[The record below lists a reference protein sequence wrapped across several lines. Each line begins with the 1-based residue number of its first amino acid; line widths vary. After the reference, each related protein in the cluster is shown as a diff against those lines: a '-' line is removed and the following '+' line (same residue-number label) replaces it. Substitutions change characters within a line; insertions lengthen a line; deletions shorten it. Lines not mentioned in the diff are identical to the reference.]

1 MSRSKWK
8 GLFIEKSII
17 QLNKKKKRK
26 LKTYSR
32 SSCIP
37 SFLINKFI
45 LIYDGK
51 EFRKCYINREKI
63 GYKFGEFSYSR
74 KKNEVKKKAS
84 YSTISFSRT
93 IFM

>member
-1 MSRSKWK
+1 MSRAKWK

-17 QLNKKKKRK
+17 QLKRTKNKKK

-32 SSCIP
+32 ASCIP
-37 SFLINKFI
+37 SFLVNQFV
-45 LIYDGK
+45 LIYDGR

-74 KKNEVKKKAS
+74 KKNNVKNKFKKTKKK
-84 YSTISFSRT
+84 
-93 IFM
+93 

>member
-8 GLFIEKSII
+8 GLFLEKSII
-17 QLNKKKKRK
+17 QLNNKKKRK

-74 KKNEVKKKAS
+74 KKNEVKKK
-84 YSTISFSRT
+84 FKKNKKK
-93 IFM
+93 

>member
-1 MSRSKWK
+1 MGRSKWK
-8 GLFIEKSII
+8 GLFLEKSII
-17 QLNKKKKRK
+17 QLNKKKKKK

-51 EFRKCYINREKI
+51 EFRKCYINREKV

-74 KKNEVKKKAS
+74 KKNEVKKK
-84 YSTISFSRT
+84 FKKKKKK
-93 IFM
+93 

>member
-8 GLFIEKSII
+8 GLFLEKSII

-45 LIYDGK
+45 LIYDDK

-74 KKNEVKKKAS
+74 KKNEVKKK
-84 YSTISFSRT
+84 FKKNKKK
-93 IFM
+93 

>member
-63 GYKFGEFSYSR
+63 GFKFGEFSYSR
-74 KKNEVKKKAS
+74 KKNEVKKSK
-84 YSTISFSRT
+84 TIAVARRLNSVT
-93 IFM
+93 

>member
-8 GLFIEKSII
+8 GLFLEKSII
-17 QLNKKKKRK
+17 QLNKKKKKK

-51 EFRKCYINREKI
+51 EFRKCYINREKV

-74 KKNEVKKKAS
+74 KKNEVKKKFKK
-84 YSTISFSRT
+84 IQKK
-93 IFM
+93 

>member
-8 GLFIEKSII
+8 GLFLEKSII
-17 QLNKKKKRK
+17 QLNNKKKRK

-51 EFRKCYINREKI
+51 EFRKCYINREKV

-74 KKNEVKKKAS
+74 KKNEVKKK
-84 YSTISFSRT
+84 FKKNKKK
-93 IFM
+93 

>member
-63 GYKFGEFSYSR
+63 GFKFGEFSYSR
-74 KKNEVKKKAS
+74 KKNEVKKK
-84 YSTISFSRT
+84 FKKKK
-93 IFM
+93 

>member
-1 MSRSKWK
+1 MSRAKWK

-17 QLNKKKKRK
+17 NLNKKKAKNKKK
-26 LKTYSR
+26 LKIYSR
-32 SSCIP
+32 SSCVP
-37 SFLINKFI
+37 SFLINKFV

-74 KKNEVKKKAS
+74 KKNDVKKK
-84 YSTISFSRT
+84 FKKNKKK
-93 IFM
+93 

>member
-63 GYKFGEFSYSR
+63 GFKFGEFSYSR
-74 KKNEVKKKAS
+74 KKNEVKKK
-84 YSTISFSRT
+84 FKKNKNKKK
-93 IFM
+93 

>member
-1 MSRSKWK
+1 MSRAKWK
-8 GLFIEKSII
+8 GLFIEKSVID
-17 QLNKKKKRK
+17 LNKKKAKNKNKKK
-26 LKTYSR
+26 LKIYSR

-37 SFLINKFI
+37 SFLINKFV

-74 KKNEVKKKAS
+74 KKNDVKKK
-84 YSTISFSRT
+84 FKKNKKK
-93 IFM
+93 

>member
-17 QLNKKKKRK
+17 QLNKNKKKKRK

-63 GYKFGEFSYSR
+63 GFKFGEFSYSR
-74 KKNEVKKKAS
+74 KKNEVKKK
-84 YSTISFSRT
+84 FKKNKKK
-93 IFM
+93 

>member
-8 GLFIEKSII
+8 GAFIEKSII
-17 QLNKKKKRK
+17 QLNKKNKRK

-74 KKNEVKKKAS
+74 KKNEVKKK
-84 YSTISFSRT
+84 FKKNKKK
-93 IFM
+93 

>member
-17 QLNKKKKRK
+17 QLKKKK

-63 GYKFGEFSYSR
+63 GFKFGEFSYSR
-74 KKNEVKKKAS
+74 KKNEVKKK
-84 YSTISFSRT
+84 FKKNKKK
-93 IFM
+93 

>member
-8 GLFIEKSII
+8 GLFLEKSII
-17 QLNKKKKRK
+17 QLNNKKKRK

-37 SFLINKFI
+37 SFLIKKFI

-74 KKNEVKKKAS
+74 KKK
-84 YSTISFSRT
+84 
-93 IFM
+93 

>member
-8 GLFIEKSII
+8 GLFLEKSII
-17 QLNKKKKRK
+17 QLNNNNNNNKKRK

-51 EFRKCYINREKI
+51 EFRKCYINREKV

-74 KKNEVKKKAS
+74 KKNEVKKK
-84 YSTISFSRT
+84 FKKNKKK
-93 IFM
+93 

>member
-1 MSRSKWK
+1 MSRAKWK

-17 QLNKKKKRK
+17 SFKKTKSKKK
-26 LKTYSR
+26 LKIYSR
-32 SSCIP
+32 SSSIP
-37 SFLINKFI
+37 SFLLNQFV

-74 KKNEVKKKAS
+74 KKNDVKKKFKK
-84 YSTISFSRT
+84 IKKK
-93 IFM
+93 

>member
-1 MSRSKWK
+1 MGRSKWK
-8 GLFIEKSII
+8 GLFLEKSII
-17 QLNKKKKRK
+17 QLNKKKKKK

-51 EFRKCYINREKI
+51 EFRKCYINREKV

-74 KKNEVKKKAS
+74 KKNEVKKK
-84 YSTISFSRT
+84 FKKNKKK
-93 IFM
+93 

>member
-74 KKNEVKKKAS
+74 KKNEVKKK
-84 YSTISFSRT
+84 FKKNKKK
-93 IFM
+93 

>member
-63 GYKFGEFSYSR
+63 GFKFG
-74 KKNEVKKKAS
+74 
-84 YSTISFSRT
+84 
-93 IFM
+93 

>member
-17 QLNKKKKRK
+17 QLNKKNKRK

-63 GYKFGEFSYSR
+63 GFKFGEFSYSR
-74 KKNEVKKKAS
+74 KKNEVKKK
-84 YSTISFSRT
+84 FKKNKKK
-93 IFM
+93 

>member
-63 GYKFGEFSYSR
+63 GFKFGEFSYSR
-74 KKNEVKKKAS
+74 KKNEVKKN
-84 YSTISFSRT
+84 SRK
-93 IFM
+93 IKKNKKYDSKL

>member
-8 GLFIEKSII
+8 GVFIEKSII

-63 GYKFGEFSYSR
+63 GFKFGEFSYSR
-74 KKNEVKKKAS
+74 KKNEVKKK
-84 YSTISFSRT
+84 FKKNKKK
-93 IFM
+93 

>member
-8 GLFIEKSII
+8 GLFLEKSII

-74 KKNEVKKKAS
+74 KKNEVKKK
-84 YSTISFSRT
+84 FKKNKKK
-93 IFM
+93 

>member
-63 GYKFGEFSYSR
+63 GFKFGEFSYSR
-74 KKNEVKKKAS
+74 KKNEVKKK
-84 YSTISFSRT
+84 FKKNKKK
-93 IFM
+93 

>member
-1 MSRSKWK
+1 MGRSKWK
-8 GLFIEKSII
+8 GLFLEKSII
-17 QLNKKKKRK
+17 QLNKKKKKK

-74 KKNEVKKKAS
+74 KKNEVKKK
-84 YSTISFSRT
+84 FKKNKNKKK
-93 IFM
+93 

>member
-1 MSRSKWK
+1 MSRAKWK

-17 QLNKKKKRK
+17 SFKKTKAKKK
-26 LKTYSR
+26 LKIYSR
-32 SSCIP
+32 SSSIP
-37 SFLINKFI
+37 SFLINQFV

-74 KKNEVKKKAS
+74 KKNDVKKKFKKS
-84 YSTISFSRT
+84 KKK
-93 IFM
+93 

>member
-17 QLNKKKKRK
+17 QLNKKKKKK

-63 GYKFGEFSYSR
+63 GFKFGEFSYSR
-74 KKNEVKKKAS
+74 KKNEVKKK
-84 YSTISFSRT
+84 FKKNKKK
-93 IFM
+93 

>member
-1 MSRSKWK
+1 MGRSKWK
-8 GLFIEKSII
+8 GLFLEKSII

-37 SFLINKFI
+37 SFLINRFI

-74 KKNEVKKKAS
+74 KKNEVKKKFKK
-84 YSTISFSRT
+84 TKKK
-93 IFM
+93 

>member
-1 MSRSKWK
+1 MSRAKWK

-17 QLNKKKKRK
+17 NLNKKKSKNKKK
-26 LKTYSR
+26 LKIYSR

-37 SFLINKFI
+37 SFLINKFV

-74 KKNEVKKKAS
+74 KKNDVKKK
-84 YSTISFSRT
+84 FKKKK
-93 IFM
+93 

>member
-8 GLFIEKSII
+8 GLFLEKSII
-17 QLNKKKKRK
+17 QLNNKKKRK

-51 EFRKCYINREKI
+51 EFRKCYINREKV

-74 KKNEVKKKAS
+74 KKNEVKKK
-84 YSTISFSRT
+84 FKKKKKK
-93 IFM
+93 